1 MEAVRQSTM
10 PHQHDNRIQETEITE
25 YKIKK
30 IRRNMRK
37 LFAIALC
44 MLSLAA
50 CDNSNKNAST
60 AENERTDSL
69 NRVIAQKDN
78 EINDMLSTLNEIQ
91 EGFRQDLKSVV

>member
-1 MEAVRQSTM
+1 MWPARLTNDSHTALADTINRWGAGRDVEAVRQSTM

-50 CDNSNKNAST
+50 CDNSN
-60 AENERTDSL
+60 
-69 NRVIAQKDN
+69 
-78 EINDMLSTLNEIQ
+78 
-91 EGFRQDLKSVV
+91 

>member
-1 MEAVRQSTM
+1 
-10 PHQHDNRIQETEITE
+10 
-25 YKIKK
+25 
-30 IRRNMRK
+30 MRK

-91 EGFRQDLKSVV
+91 EGFNIANNNISSITMPSELSLRRFHCENNSLSFANLPLLQDLT